1 MAIDTRNAAFA
12 RVRSALRHQSG
23 AAAAIGRFVLEAPF
37 RARKLSIEDL
47 ADACG
52 TSAAT
57 VCRFCRDLGYEGYK
71 EFQLDLA
78 ATLANSDAYELGDL
92 EDSASPE
99 TIVRKVFEYHRQ
111 GLTDTELILD
121 VQALT
126 KVARL
131 IQRSRRVLLLGFGA
145 SGLAARRAAD
155 SLLTLGYTAIAIVDA
170 YTQIF
175 ATANTGPGDVVVGIS
190 HTGQTVAIIE
200 AIQTARRRGART
212 VALTNYPRSPLVEAS
227 EFQLITGFPEHRINA
242 ATSSSISAQL
252 SVLSSLYFI
261 LGSWGQRKAKHLA
274 EECERR
280 ARRILRAPGRRER
293 EKSS

>member
-1 MAIDTRNAAFA
+1 MAIDTRSAAFA

-23 AAAAIGRFVLEAPF
+23 AAAAVGRFVLEAPF

-52 TSAAT
+52 TSTAT

-78 ATLANSDAYELGDL
+78 ATLANSDGYELGHL

-111 GLTDTELILD
+111 GLTDTELMLD
-121 VQALT
+121 VQVLT

-155 SLLTLGYTAIAIVDA
+155 SLLSLGYTAVAIVDA

-175 ATANTGPGDVVVGIS
+175 ATANAGPGDVVVGIS
-190 HTGQTVAIIE
+190 HTGQTAAIIE

-212 VALTNYPRSPLVEAS
+212 VGLTNYPGSPLVTAS
-227 EFQLITGFPEHRINA
+227 EIQLITGFPEHRINA
-242 ATSSSISAQL
+242 AMSSSITAQL

-261 LGSWGQRKAKHLA
+261 LGSWGQRKAKRLA

-280 ARRILRAPGRRER
+280 ARRILRVHGRRKR